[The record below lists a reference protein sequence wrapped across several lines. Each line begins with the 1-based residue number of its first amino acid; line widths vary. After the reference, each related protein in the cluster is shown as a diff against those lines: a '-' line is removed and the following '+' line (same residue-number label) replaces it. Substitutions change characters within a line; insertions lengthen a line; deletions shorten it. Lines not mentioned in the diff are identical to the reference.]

1 MNAFTL
7 ILILICLILILTS
20 YGIYAAVYQGSVVAG
35 FILGLVAGIVVTAL
49 GQVYSLVSAWLHAKI
64 EERRSANNLKENM
77 ALMALTARIQ
87 SRQGVA
93 LAQQNSALTRTLAAV
108 QGGAPEALPAPAEA
122 LSWDEDIYAGLVGD
136 LDLEIG

>member
-7 ILILICLILILTS
+7 VLILICLILILTS

-35 FILGLVAGIVVTAL
+35 FILGLLAGIVVTSL

-93 LAQQNSALTRTLAAV
+93 LAQQNSTLTRTLAAV
-108 QGGAPEALPAPAEA
+108 QSGAPEALPAPAEA
-122 LSWDEDIYAGLVGD
+122 LTWDEDIYDGLASD
-136 LDLEIG
+136 LDIEIG

>member
-1 MNAFTL
+1 MNAFTI

-35 FILGLVAGIVVTAL
+35 FILGLLAGIVVTSL
-49 GQVYSLVSAWLHAKI
+49 GQVYSLVSAWLHARI

-93 LAQQNSALTRTLAAV
+93 LAQQNSTLTRTLAAV
-108 QGGAPEALPAPAEA
+108 QGTTPEALPAPAEA
-122 LSWDEDIYAGLVGD
+122 LTWDEDIYDGLVGD

>member
-1 MNAFTL
+1 MGY
-7 ILILICLILILTS
+7 S
-20 YGIYAAVYQGSVVAG
+20 IYAAVYQGSVVAG
-35 FILGLVAGIVVTAL
+35 IIVTSL

-93 LAQQNSALTRTLAAV
+93 LAQQNSTLTRTLAAV
-108 QGGAPEALPAPAEA
+108 QGATSEALPAPAEA
-122 LSWDEDIYAGLVGD
+122 LTWDEDIYDGLVGD